1 MPTLLQ
7 ASMSSVPAGAVI
19 FFPSTVSVTS
29 AISVAPASRRLSR
42 GRPAGCRA
50 GVSPSQRTNKFNPAG
65 IRAHSG
71 PAPPLRYHCPLF
83 DRALFFIRARAAFQ
97 VIFELLTKFLD
108 ETHSR
113 HGGSIAE
120 RAERPAQHVFRQ
132 VIHVVDIFL
141 QPAAGMETLQR

>member
-29 AISVAPASRRLSR
+29 AISVARASR
-42 GRPAGCRA
+42 
-50 GVSPSQRTNKFNPAG
+50 PSQRTNKFNPAG

-71 PAPPLRYHCPLF
+71 PAPPLRHHCQLF
-83 DRALFFIRARAAFQ
+83 DRTLFFIRARAAFQ